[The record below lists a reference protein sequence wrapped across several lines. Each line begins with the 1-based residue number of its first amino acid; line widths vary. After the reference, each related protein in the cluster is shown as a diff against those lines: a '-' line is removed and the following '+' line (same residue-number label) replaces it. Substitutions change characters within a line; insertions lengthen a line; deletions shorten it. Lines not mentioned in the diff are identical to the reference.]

1 MNGMRKKGKV
11 GLLLKELYQL
21 NTVLD
26 LVWICGALIPKPET
40 SEENYKPVSLLDIDF
55 KILSK
60 ILAKQ
65 IQCRKRIIYHD
76 QKKFIPEMVGLTSEN
91 KLV

>member
-1 MNGMRKKGKV
+1 MRKKGRV
-11 GLLLKELYQL
+11 GLLLKELCQL

-26 LVWICGALIPKPET
+26 LVWICEALIPKPKT
-40 SEENYKPVSLLDIDF
+40 SQENYKPVSLLNTDF
-55 KILSK
+55 KILNK

-65 IQCRKRIIYHD
+65 IQQRRKRIIYHD
-76 QKKFIPEMVGLTSEN
+76 QKKFIPGMVGFTSEN